1 MNALR
6 PEGVYF
12 ICPERILI
20 REKLASA
27 EKFPWQTG
35 LNK

>member
-6 PEGVYF
+6 QEGVYF

-20 REKLASA
+20 REKLPAA
-27 EKFPWQTG
+27 EKCPWQIG
-35 LNK
+35 LNN